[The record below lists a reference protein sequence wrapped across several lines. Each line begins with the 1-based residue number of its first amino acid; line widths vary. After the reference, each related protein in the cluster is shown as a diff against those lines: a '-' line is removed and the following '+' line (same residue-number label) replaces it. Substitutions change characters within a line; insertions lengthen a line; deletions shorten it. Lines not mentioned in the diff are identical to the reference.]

1 MILFRNIVFFILFFN
16 FSSYAQTDEI
26 DQLFRYNKYDKLE
39 ILLFESS
46 EVDATNLKLAQSK
59 YYNTFKQLE
68 QSFEVLFNL
77 DTTRLS
83 TKQKAYYYH
92 NLAESYDLNSNFD
105 LAADNY
111 LIAQKYYKEIDDLVN
126 YNSINLDLFYA
137 IANPDIY
144 QNPVDYLKA
153 FQELAVTT
161 KDTLQLV
168 DLELELAF
176 ESLEQENDTTAKFL
190 DHIQNA
196 YDYLEHDFSSY
207 KLGVVHTFHAFYYTD
222 VIIDKDSAS
231 YYYNKAI
238 EINKELG
245 LPHKVA
251 LGYFSLGDLSRYT
264 EDYEKAIFWTK
275 KANDYRNFNY
285 DFELTA
291 YINQKLA
298 EDYKE
303 INQLDSA
310 YFYLNKSVQYRD
322 SLNIQKQNINLT
334 RFEAEKKEKENLIL
348 EKENQR
354 NEALILGSLGA
365 LVLLIFLSFSV
376 YKNARRKEEI
386 IQKDKALE
394 IKKIEEKLKK
404 QQLKALDA
412 LVVGQEKERMR
423 IASELHDNIGSNF
436 MAIKS
441 YFDHFKNEF
450 EIQDSSS
457 QVFEKTHE
465 LLEET
470 YHDIRS
476 LAHLKHSG
484 LMTDN
489 GLFPALQKLS
499 KNVSS
504 FSKTQV
510 DFNSFIEEEVELNEK
525 LELNVFRIVQ
535 ESMANV
541 VKHSKAKTA
550 SISITK
556 IDSLLNIIIEDDG
569 VGFDKNKISNNDSFG
584 LQSIKE
590 RVQLLNGNFSIDSKE
605 GRGTTILIDIPL

>member
-1 MILFRNIVFFILFFN
+1 MILSRNIVCLILFFS

-26 DQLFRYNKYDKLE
+26 DQLFRYNNYNNLE
-39 ILLFESS
+39 TLLFESN
-46 EVDATNLKLAQSK
+46 EVDAINLKLAQSK
-59 YYNTFKQLE
+59 YHNTFKHLE

-77 DTTRLS
+77 DTTQLN

-105 LAADNY
+105 LAANNY

-153 FQELAVTT
+153 FQELAVKT

-196 YDYLEHDFSSY
+196 YGYLEQDFSPY

-238 EINKELG
+238 KINKELG

-275 KANDYRNFNY
+275 KANDCRNFNY
-285 DFELTA
+285 DYELTA

-303 INQLDSA
+303 ISQLDSA
-310 YFYLNKSVQYRD
+310 YSYLNRSLQYRD

-365 LVLLIFLSFSV
+365 LVLLTFLSFSV

-457 QVFEKTHE
+457 QVLEKTHE

-470 YHDIRS
+470 YQDIRS

-484 LMTDN
+484 LMNDS

-499 KNVSS
+499 KNISS
-504 FSKTQV
+504 FSKIEV
-510 DFNSFIEEEVELNEK
+510 DFNSFVEEEVKLNEK

-556 IDSLLNIIIEDDG
+556 IDSLLNIIIEDNG
-569 VGFDKNKISNNDSFG
+569 VGFNKDKINNNDSFG